1 MTGSRKNIEDLKD
14 KLAKQI
20 EQDVLKYKRAIIRQI
35 DFLARKNK
43 IENEVDIKKLAY
55 QVTRELRIP
64 VVIQNALVKDLRTTQ
79 EQIAEIWDFYFE
91 KEIKA
96 GEQITFSDAD
106 YEKLRAAYKI
116 DFSSVEDKLNFSV
129 EQEFTKILK
138 SDSSYSNLRNELRK
152 KDIGEF
158 QASTLANTAVAQFD
172 NAYMIE
178 NAQQAGVTKYLYDG
192 TIIAT
197 TRDFC
202 RERVGRVFTLE
213 ELEAMDNGQGL
224 PVIPSLGGYNCRHY
238 LTPIIDEI

>member
-1 MTGSRKNIEDLKD
+1 MNAPRRNIEQLKD
-14 KLAKQI
+14 ALAKQI

-43 IENEVDIKKLAY
+43 IENKVDIQRLAR
-55 QVTRELRIP
+55 QVMQQIKMP
-64 VVIQNALVKDLRTTQ
+64 VIFQNAIVKDLRLTQ

-91 KEIKA
+91 KELNA
-96 GEQITFSDAD
+96 GDQITFTDAD
-106 YEKLRAAYKI
+106 YEKLRAAYQI
-116 DFSSVEDKLNFSV
+116 DFSSIEDKLNYSV
-129 EQEFTKILK
+129 EQEFTKILR
-138 SDSSYSNLRNELRK
+138 SDSSFSALRSKLIK

-178 NAQQAGVTKYLYDG
+178 NAQQAGVTKFLYDG

-202 RERVGRVFTLE
+202 RERVGKVFTLQ

-238 LTPIIDEI
+238 LTPIIEEI

>member
-1 MTGSRKNIEDLKD
+1 MNKPRRNIEQLKD
-14 KLAKQI
+14 ELARQI

-35 DFLARKNK
+35 DYIARKNK
-43 IENEVDIKKLAY
+43 IEGQVDIQKLSR
-55 QVTRELRIP
+55 QVMQQIKMP
-64 VVIQNALVKDLRTTQ
+64 VVIQNLIVKDLKITQ
-79 EQIAEIWDFYFE
+79 AQIAEIWDLYFE
-91 KEIKA
+91 KDLKA
-96 GEQITFSDAD
+96 GNVITFSDAD
-106 YEKLRAAYKI
+106 YEKLRAAYQVE
-116 DFSSVEDKLNFSV
+116 FSAIEDKLNFSV
-129 EQEFTKILK
+129 EQEFTKIIRQEY
-138 SDSSYSNLRNELRK
+138 SYSRFRSELIK

-178 NAQQAGVTKYLYDG
+178 NAQQAGVTKFIYDG

-202 RERVGRVFTLE
+202 RERVGKTFTLA

-238 LTPIIDEI
+238 LTPIIDQI

>member
-20 EQDVLKYKRAIIRQI
+20 ESDVLRFKRAIIRQI

-43 IENEVDIKKLAY
+43 IEGSVDIQKLAR
-55 QVTRELRIP
+55 QITNQLRIP
-64 VVIQNALVKDLRTTQ
+64 VVIQNLLVKDLKTTQ
-79 EQIAEIWDFYFE
+79 EQIAEIWDLYFE
-91 KEIKA
+91 KELKA

-116 DFSSVEDKLNFSV
+116 DFSSVEDKLSFSV
-129 EQEFTKILK
+129 EQEFTKILR
-138 SDSSYSNLRNELRK
+138 SDSSYSNLRSKLRQ

-158 QASTLANTAVAQFD
+158 EASTLANTAVAQFD

-202 RERVGRVFTLE
+202 RERVGKIFTLQ

-238 LTPIIDEI
+238 LTPIVEEI

>member
-43 IENEVDIKKLAY
+43 IEGQVDIQKLAR
-55 QVTRELRIP
+55 QVMQQIKMP
-64 VVIQNALVKDLRTTQ
+64 VIIQNAIVKDLKVTQ
-79 EQIAEIWDFYFE
+79 AEIADIWDLYFE

-158 QASTLANTAVAQFD
+158 QASTLANTAVSQFD

>member
-1 MTGSRKNIEDLKD
+1 MPIPRKNIEALKD
-14 KLAKQI
+14 RLAQQI
-20 EQDVLKYKRAIIRQI
+20 ESDVNKFKRAIIRQV

-43 IENEVDIKKLAY
+43 IEKQVDVQKLAY
-55 QVTRELRIP
+55 QITRELRIP
-64 VVIQNALVKDLRTTQ
+64 VVIQNALVKDIRATQ
-79 EQIAEIWDFYFE
+79 SEIAEIWDFYFE
-91 KEIKA
+91 KELKA

-129 EQEFTKILK
+129 EQEFTKILR
-138 SDSSYSNLRNELRK
+138 SDSSYSNLRSKLLK

-178 NAQQAGVTKYLYDG
+178 NAQQAGIEKFIYDG

-202 RERVGRVFTLE
+202 RERVGKIFTLA
-213 ELEAMDNGQGL
+213 ELENMDNGQGL

-238 LTPIIDEI
+238 LTPIVEKI